1 MENSERL
8 GVGIVGAGFMA
19 NFHVGSWTGVRDADV
34 VAVQSPRAES
44 AQALADRCRELRVGD
59 ARAYTDLREL
69 VRDPR
74 VDAVWVVAPNHARPA
89 VIETIAEEVTSGRAS
104 LVGIAVEKPL
114 GRTLAEARRVVEL
127 VEGAGLLHAYL
138 ENQVYAP
145 AVTRAHEL
153 LWARG
158 AALAGTPYLARC
170 AEEHSGPHAA
180 WFWDGTRQG
189 GGVLSDMMCHSI
201 EAGRYLLTPPG
212 TDQSDWLTPVSVSA
226 RIASLKW
233 SRKRYAAQLS
243 ARYGGAVD
251 YTRQPAE
258 DYAHATITFRNGDGD
273 EVVIEATTS
282 WSYVGPGL
290 RLTFELLGPEYS
302 MSAGTLNTEAQ
313 LFLSR
318 EISSP
323 EGEDLVEKQGAEQ
336 GLLPIVSDEA
346 LTYGYTTEN
355 RAVTADFL
363 ARRQPRESLR
373 HGAEVSELMM
383 AAYLSAET
391 GETVRFPV
399 AGLDTFVPRVAQ
411 GTWRSGT
418 D

>member
-19 NFHVGSWTGVRDADV
+19 NFHVTSWTGVRDADV
-34 VAVQSPRAES
+34 VAVQSPRAEN
-44 AQALADRCRELRVGD
+44 AQALADRCRDLRVGD

-74 VDAVWVVAPNHARPA
+74 VEAVWVVAPNHARLA
-89 VIETIAEEVTSGRAS
+89 VVETIADEVASGRAS

-114 GRTLAEARRVVEL
+114 GRNLAEARRVLEL

-145 AVTRAHEL
+145 AVTRGHEL
-153 LWARG
+153 LWSRG

-212 TDQSDWLTPVSVSA
+212 VDQSDWLTPVSVSA
-226 RIASLKW
+226 QIASLKW
-233 SRKRYAAQLS
+233 SRKRHAAQLTE
-243 ARYGGAVD
+243 RFGGAVD

-258 DYAHATITFRNGDGD
+258 DYAHATIMFRNGDGD
-273 EVVIEATTS
+273 EAIVEATTS

-302 MSAGTLNTEAQ
+302 MSASTLNTEAQ

-318 EISSP
+318 DIRSP

-355 RAVTADFL
+355 RAVAADFL
-363 ARRQPRESLR
+363 ARRQPRENLK
-373 HGAEVSELMM
+373 HGVEVSELMM

-399 AGLDTFVPRVAQ
+399 AGLDAFVPQVAQ
-411 GTWRSGT
+411 GTWRPGQG
-418 D
+418 